1 MRKRCRSPAAA
12 DTTHVVLVTGASG
25 SIGQAIC
32 AAITR
37 EQGQPLRSD
46 FIGRGEVDLPLDVT
60 NEPAWIL
67 AAHEIERQ
75 YGRLDG
81 LVNNAGIV
89 FVGTVEATSLAQW
102 RRVMDVNVDGV
113 FLGCRH
119 MLPLLRRAPAP
130 SIVNI
135 SSVSGLVVVTISR
148 PTTPPRARCGC

>member
-1 MRKRCRSPAAA
+1 MVGLLQDR
-12 DTTHVVLVTGASG
+12 VVLVTGASG
-25 SIGQAIC
+25 TIGQAIC
-32 AAITR
+32 AVIMR
-37 EQGQPLRSD
+37 EGGQALRSD
-46 FIGRGEVDLPLDVT
+46 LIGRGEVDLPLDVT

-67 AAHEIERQ
+67 AAHDIERQ

-119 MLPLLRRAPAP
+119 MLPLLRRASAP

-135 SSVSGLVVVTISR
+135 SSVSGLVGGYNL
-148 PTTPPRARCGC
+148 AA